1 MGQLKNY
8 TFLGETSTKMMLNY
22 IIEVEFCAKA
32 IIDNYF
38 KTVLKEHYEI
48 LNITLNSNLCT
59 DESFSFSFSVS
70 IATSD
75 FSKTTNI
82 EVDIPT
88 KAFDN
93 CDEKCL
99 DIKIIKD

>member
-1 MGQLKNY
+1 MGRLKKY
-8 TFLGETSTKMMLNY
+8 MFLQETSTKMMLNY

-48 LNITLNSNLCT
+48 LKITLNSNLCT
-59 DESFSFSFSVS
+59 EESFSFSVL
-70 IATSD
+70 IATSE
-75 FSKTTNI
+75 FSKTTTI
-82 EVDIPT
+82 RVDIPT

-99 DIKIIKD
+99 DIKIY

>member
-1 MGQLKNY
+1 MGQLKKY
-8 TFLGETSTKMMLNY
+8 MFLGETSTKMMLNY

-38 KTVLKEHYEI
+38 KQVLNECFEI

-59 DESFSFSFSVS
+59 DESFSFSVS

-82 EVDIPT
+82 VVDIPT